1 MEYTVSVAVTFM
13 SRCGITL
20 LCLLVVVVVLPL
32 FQAISVCNLTL
43 IIGTD
48 DGAIGAALVVVETD
62 PFEWLVSTTAACVLD
77 WGAAGALAVL
87 LVIETGLGP
96 EGVVV
101 LVEHVMLSV
110 CVLDELHIT
119 HEELLF
125 A

>member
-32 FQAISVCNLTL
+32 FQAISLCNLTL

-62 PFEWLVSTTAACVLD
+62 PFEWLVSTAAACVLD

-110 CVLDELHIT
+110 CILDKLNIT
-119 HEELLF
+119 HKELLF